1 MNKPLYEFHIRKE
14 SRQKYEIDDSLFSL
28 RGTLIHIDLKGA
40 RQLALQMNKLR
51 PPESPVISAG
61 HLIALGLLD
70 EIFHFAIQYYRE
82 QVNPG
87 VFGRIEIHL
96 NETIS
101 KSGLNQLFFDFLK
114 HFPTTSI
121 YRGATTTVRYL
132 EQDTAGYSHR
142 HITLEEILVLWLD
155 NSNPANHPLSELID
169 HTDLQRG
176 GYYPRVLSL
185 MESFFRQEPALS
197 GKKESLIDFLMAPIK
212 AHPFDILAQIQA
224 IRREWTFLPASILEK
239 ILFSMDILQEEN
251 KVRFD
256 PALFG
261 PPPAMITEFGAGEY
275 AEAEQFSPDLHWMPR
290 VVMMAKSTYV
300 WLDQLSRQYQRPIH
314 RLDEIPDEELLRL
327 SSFGFTALWLIG
339 LWERSTI
346 SQKIKRMRGNPEA
359 VSSAY
364 SLADYI
370 IAEDLGG
377 EEAYLNLKHRAWH
390 YGIRLASDMVPNH
403 MGIDSRWVKEHP
415 HWFVQNDYPPFPGY
429 GFNSENLSDDP
440 NFGIYIEDGY
450 WTESDAAVVFKFTDQ
465 RNGETRFIYHGNDG
479 TSMPW
484 NDTAQ
489 LNYLLPE
496 VREAVIQTIL
506 HVARKF
512 PVIRFDAAMTLA
524 KKHYQRLWFPLP
536 GHGGDIPSRAEH
548 ALTQENFDQAFP
560 VEFWRE
566 VVDRVAK
573 EVPDTLLLAE
583 AFWMMEGYFVRTLG
597 MHRVYNSAFMNM
609 LKNEENYKY
618 RQSIKNVLDFNPQIL
633 KRYVNFMNNPDEDTA
648 INQFGKDDKY
658 FGVCLLMSTMPG
670 LPMFGHGQI
679 EGFAEKYG
687 MEYKCAY
694 WAEHPDQW
702 LIDRHQKEI
711 FPLLRKRYLFSEVE
725 NFLLYDVYNSFG
737 QVMEDVYAYSN
748 RYGSEAALVLYNNK
762 FNYASGWIR
771 NAAPYRIGD
780 QLIFMDL
787 ARGLGIDD
795 DFSGFVIFREA
806 ISGQEFIR
814 QAWHIREKGMFVDLP
829 AFKYQVFMDFRK
841 TGLSREW
848 AEFEQYL
855 GGRGVADIN
864 TAFLRFRYK
873 PILDAAYEAV
883 NPGSVSWLWSEP
895 VDSKIREEVQATFLE
910 KKKSWIDALEQFN
923 ALRPVQATGMEE
935 RFSHW
940 RKFSHQLIN
949 DKTGKISK
957 DHAENISKWLDCRQS
972 SALCTEMLVSF
983 LFISALDF
991 RQVELPVPILL
1002 REAWRD
1008 YADYNEAL
1016 PLFQT
1021 LISLPESLFTIDD
1034 YLSTESLLNI
1044 FNIGE
1049 VRSYLQMH
1057 RWQNEVYVHKES
1069 YDNLLKALTVFNL
1082 LNEGADGSSGKIRY
1096 KRIAEILTRYKMLI
1110 EEAGQVSYNINRL
1123 FADLQLDGKNTNA
1136 PK

>member
-1 MNKPLYEFHIRKE
+1 MTKPLFEFHIRKE
-14 SRQKYEIDDSLFSL
+14 SRLKYEIDDSLFSL
-28 RGTLIHIDLKGA
+28 RGTLIHIDLKSA

-51 PPESPVISAG
+51 PAESPVISAG

-70 EIFHFAIQYYRE
+70 EIFHFAIEHYRE
-82 QVNPG
+82 KVNPG
-87 VFGRIEIHL
+87 IFNRLEAHL
-96 NETIS
+96 NESIS
-101 KSGLNQLFFDFLK
+101 KAGLNQLFFDFLK
-114 HFPTTSI
+114 QFPTTAI
-121 YRGATTTVRYL
+121 YRGATTAVRYL
-132 EQDTAGYSHR
+132 EQETGGYSHR
-142 HITLEEILVLWLD
+142 NVTLEEILVLWLD

-176 GYYPRVLSL
+176 GYYPRALNL
-185 MESFFRQEPALS
+185 MEQFFSQEPAMD
-197 GKKESLIDFLMAPIK
+197 GKNKSLIDFLMAPIK
-212 AHPFDILAQIQA
+212 THPFDILAQIQA

-239 ILFSMDILQEEN
+239 LLFSLDILQEEN

-261 PPPAMITEFGAGEY
+261 PPPAAITEFGAGEY

-290 VVMMAKSTYV
+290 VVMIAKSTYV
-300 WLDQLSRQYQRPIH
+300 WLDQLSRQFQRPIR

-327 SSFGFTALWLIG
+327 STFGFTALWLIG
-339 LWERSTI
+339 LWERSTV
-346 SQKIKRMRGNPEA
+346 SRKIKQMRGNPEA

-370 IAEDLGG
+370 IAADLGG

-415 HWFVQNDYPPFPGY
+415 HWFVQNGYPPFPGY
-429 GFNSENLSDDP
+429 GYNSENLSDDP
-440 NFGIYIEDGY
+440 DFGIYIEDGY

-489 LNYLLPE
+489 LNYLMPE

-548 ALTQENFDQAFP
+548 ALTQEDFDRAFP

-633 KRYVNFMNNPDEDTA
+633 KRYVNFMNNPDEETSV
-648 INQFGKDDKY
+648 NQFGKDDKY

-687 MEYKCAY
+687 MEYKRAY
-694 WAEHPDQW
+694 WNEQPDQH
-702 LIDRHQKEI
+702 LIERHQRDI

-725 NFLLYDVYNSFG
+725 NFLLYDVHNSFG
-737 QVMEDVYAYSN
+737 QVNEDVFAYSN
-748 RYGSEAALVLYNNK
+748 RYGAEAALVLYNNK
-762 FNYASGWIR
+762 FDHASGWVR

-780 QLIFMDL
+780 QVIFMDL

-806 ISGQEFIR
+806 VSGLEFIR
-814 QAWHIREKGMFVDLP
+814 QAWQIREKGMFVDLA

-841 TGLSREW
+841 IGLNREW
-848 AEFEQYL
+848 AEFEQNL
-855 GGRGVADIN
+855 SGRGVPDMNA
-864 TAFLRFRYK
+864 AFLRFQYQ
-873 PILDAAYEAV
+873 PILDAAYEAL
-883 NPGSVSWLWSEP
+883 NPGSVQWLWSEP
-895 VDSKIREEVQATFLE
+895 VNAEIRDEVRKTFLE
-910 KKKSWIDALEQFN
+910 KKKIWLEALDQFN
-923 ALRPVQATGMEE
+923 ALRPVQADGMEQ
-935 RFSHW
+935 RYSCW
-940 RKFSHQLIN
+940 RKLSYLLIN
-949 DKTGKISK
+949 DKSGKISK
-957 DHAENISKWLDCRQS
+957 THTGQISKWFDCRQS
-972 SALCTEMLVSF
+972 STLCTEMLVSF
-983 LFISALDF
+983 LFISAIDM
-991 RQVELPVPILL
+991 RQVDLPANILL

-1008 YADYNEAL
+1008 YDDISTAL

-1021 LISLPESLFTIDD
+1021 LISLPEAMFTIGD

-1044 FNIGE
+1044 FSIGE
-1049 VRSYLQMH
+1049 VRTYLQMH
-1057 RWQNEVYVHKES
+1057 RWQNDVYVHKES
-1069 YDNLLKALTVFNL
+1069 YENLLKALAVFNI
-1082 LNEGADGSSGKIRY
+1082 LNEGFEETSGKIRH
-1096 KRIAEILTRYKMLI
+1096 KTVSDILRRYEVLVL
-1110 EEAGQVSYNINRL
+1110 EAGQVSYNINRI
-1123 FADLQLDGKNTNA
+1123 FADLRLNGKL
-1136 PK
+1136 